1 MTNSINAEK
10 LQALYSRWDPSG
22 MLDLAMS
29 LARHMKDAWER
40 AAALE
45 GPVKDRA
52 GDIERVVVCGMGGSA
67 IGADLAAG
75 LASGR
80 AEVSID
86 VVRGY
91 DVPAPLSR
99 RALGIVSSYSGNTAE
114 TLSAFE
120 SLCKGGAA
128 VVAVTSGGELERRCT
143 DRGIPCCII
152 PGGMPPRAAIA
163 YSLIPILRIL
173 DFIGAMEFTLDDFER
188 AHARVEDLCRKYSIE
203 RGGGEA
209 AMLASKLQG
218 RFPFVYA
225 CDGIAGAVAR
235 RWSCQFNEN
244 SKVLAHYALFPEL
257 CHNEIMGWEG
267 APGERDKVSVV
278 VLEDE
283 EDHPSV
289 ARQMKI
295 TLDLISAEGADVSVF
310 RSEGRGRLERL
321 LSLLLLGDF
330 ASIYLALVNEVDPTP
345 VEKIAEL
352 KRRMSEEKQ

>member
-1 MTNSINAEK
+1 MSDPVNAEK
-10 LQALYSRWDPSG
+10 LRALRSRWDSSG

-29 LARHMKDAWER
+29 LARHMKDAWNR
-40 AAALE
+40 AGALE
-45 GPVKDRA
+45 GVFEDQAR
-52 GDIERVVVCGMGGSA
+52 DIDRVVVCGMGGSA

-75 LASGR
+75 LAAGLVD
-80 AEVSID
+80 VSID

-120 SLCKGGAA
+120 SLREGGAA
-128 VVAVTSGGELERRCT
+128 VVAVTSGGELERRCSSL
-143 DRGIPCCII
+143 GIPCCLI

-173 DFIGAMEFTLDDFER
+173 DFVGVLEFTLEDFER
-188 AHARVEDLCRKYSIE
+188 AHARVESLCRKYSLE
-203 RGGGEA
+203 EGGGEA
-209 AMLASKLQG
+209 VLLASRLQG
-218 RFPFVYA
+218 KFPFIYA
-225 CDGIAGAVAR
+225 CDGMVGAVAR

-267 APGERDKVSVV
+267 SPGLRDDVSVIA
-278 VLEDE
+278 LEDE

-289 ARQMKI
+289 VKQMKI
-295 TLDLISAEGADVSVF
+295 TLDLISAEGADVTVF
-310 RSEGRGRLERL
+310 CSEGRGRLERL

-330 ASIYLALVNEVDPTP
+330 ASIYLALMNEVDPTP

-352 KRRMSEEKQ
+352 KRRMAEENR